1 MSTAPP
7 ASAPWARRFFAIW
20 TGQAFSLLGSA
31 LVQFA
36 LIWWLTS
43 STGSATVLATA
54 TLFGVLPQVVIGP
67 FAGALVD
74 RWNRRAVLMAA
85 DSLVA
90 VTTLGL
96 ILLSAAGLMQVWH
109 IYAAMLLRATFGAFQ
124 FPAFGASTS
133 LMVPDAHLARVSGL
147 NQGIHGLMSIV
158 APPLGALLLG
168 VLPLRAVL
176 AVDLV
181 TAAFALLPLLFIAI
195 PQPAQRDLADHA
207 RLRFHHTRDYGVL
220 QKLAYASVLFVAL
233 PLMILTGLSMSPG
246 FNAAAPWLLDLF
258 QGRQTARTV
267 HFLTMLA
274 LIGFFAV
281 HVAMILLA
289 GPLNE
294 MRSILTGWY
303 RTDEHDD

>member
-1 MSTAPP
+1 MPHGPLVYRQRLLTRITHWVWAVSLFFLLLTGLQIFNAFPSLHIGAESGFDYDNAILKIAAREVDGELQGVTQVFGTSFDTTGVLGVSNGEARAFPAALTIPSTTSLATGRVIHFFFAWVLVITLVVWLV
-7 ASAPWARRFFAIW
+7 ASALNGHLRQLIPTWADLR
-20 TGQAFSLLGSA
+20 
-31 LVQFA
+31 
-36 LIWWLTS
+36 
-43 STGSATVLATA
+43 
-54 TLFGVLPQVVIGP
+54 TLP
-67 FAGALVD
+67 
-74 RWNRRAVLMAA
+74 
-85 DSLVA
+85 
-90 VTTLGL
+90 
-96 ILLSAAGLMQVWH
+96 
-109 IYAAMLLRATFGAFQ
+109 
-124 FPAFGASTS
+124 
-133 LMVPDAHLARVSGL
+133 
-147 NQGIHGLMSIV
+147 
-158 APPLGALLLG
+158 
-168 VLPLRAVL
+168 
-176 AVDLV
+176 
-181 TAAFALLPLLFIAI
+181 
-195 PQPAQRDLADHA
+195 RDVADHA
-207 RLRFHHTRDYGVL
+207 RLRFHHTRDYSVL

>member
-1 MSTAPP
+1 MPHGPLVYRQRLLTRITHWVWAVSLFFLLLTGLQIFNAFPSLHIGAESGFDYDNAILKIAAREVDGELQGVTQVFGTSFDTTGVLGVSNGEARAFPAALTIPSTTSLATGRVIHFFFAWVLVITLVVWLV
-7 ASAPWARRFFAIW
+7 ASALNGHLRQLVPTWA
-20 TGQAFSLLGSA
+20 
-31 LVQFA
+31 
-36 LIWWLTS
+36 
-43 STGSATVLATA
+43 
-54 TLFGVLPQVVIGP
+54 
-67 FAGALVD
+67 D
-74 RWNRRAVLMAA
+74 
-85 DSLVA
+85 
-90 VTTLGL
+90 
-96 ILLSAAGLMQVWH
+96 
-109 IYAAMLLRATFGAFQ
+109 LRA
-124 FPAFGASTS
+124 
-133 LMVPDAHLARVSGL
+133 
-147 NQGIHGLMSIV
+147 
-158 APPLGALLLG
+158 
-168 VLPLRAVL
+168 LP
-176 AVDLV
+176 
-181 TAAFALLPLLFIAI
+181 
-195 PQPAQRDLADHA
+195 RDLADHA

-281 HVAMILLA
+281 HMAMILLA